1 MDYAVFNDSN
11 YPCINYTQVDFSK
24 GCNVNCIYC
33 GLASNNHKIEQ
44 LNIDNLIQEREIPNG
59 LYFSPNS
66 DPFSKVNCTSTHLIL
81 EKYLP
86 LGVNVLIITKKSI
99 PDNTIQLLSNFP
111 KQVIVKVSLARMDV
125 SLSKYIES
133 GADTPANRLKTL
145 RKLVEA
151 RLSPQLLIMPMFPT
165 VDDTNEKV
173 DDLITQAANI
183 GVRHIKVA
191 YVILRDT
198 PKVKDQLII
207 KKVNDNE
214 VLRESFRC
222 MSEEMKLQIGN
233 GKIYPLE
240 KRLLVYNRL
249 AVLCRKLGIKFSTCS
264 ILDPALKSIKNL
276 DFLVCDNIHSIY
288 NLK

>member
-11 YPCINYTQVDFSK
+11 YPCINYTQVDFSR

-33 GLASNNHKIEQ
+33 GLANNNHDIERLSIEKLFQ
-44 LNIDNLIQEREIPNG
+44 INEIPNG

-66 DPFSKVNCTSTHLIL
+66 DPFSKINSESTHLVL
-81 EKYLP
+81 KKFLP

-99 PDNTIQLLSNFP
+99 PNETIKLLSNYN
-111 KQVIVKVSLARMDV
+111 KQVIVKVSLARMDER
-125 SLSKYIES
+125 LSKYIES
-133 GADTPANRLKTL
+133 GADTPQNRLITL
-145 RKLVEA
+145 GKLAEA
-151 RLSPQLLIMPMFPT
+151 GLSPQLLIMPIFPT

-198 PKVKDQLII
+198 PKEKDRLII

-214 VLRESFRC
+214 VLRESFKF
-222 MSEEMKLQIGN
+222 MSEEMKLQIGY
-233 GKIYPLE
+233 GKIYPIE
-240 KRLLVYNRL
+240 KRLPVYNRIS
-249 AVLCRKLGIKFSTCS
+249 ALCRKLGIKFSTCS
-264 ILDPALKSIKNL
+264 ILDPALKNIKNL